1 MCLKSSEQRSR
12 NSTALV
18 CRVDIHEINL
28 GNCVVAHDQV
38 GEAHHPV
45 VYLGHQRERMVYGRS
60 DGDIVE
66 PSSPGLELL
75 GRVYPGRDA
84 AD

>member
-1 MCLKSSEQRSR
+1 MGLKSSEQRSR

-18 CRVDIHEINL
+18 RRVDIHEINF
-28 GNCVVAHDQV
+28 GHRFVAHDQV
-38 GEAHHPV
+38 GEAHHAAV
-45 VYLGHQRERMVYGRS
+45 GLGHQRECVLYGRS

-66 PSSPGLELL
+66 PSAPGFELL
-75 GRVYPGRDA
+75 SRVYPGRYA